1 MQKERI
7 QRMENYQT
15 VTFSSQIKE
24 IDKYLDDFIIKT
36 KSVSIILI
44 TKDGQLIT
52 SRGDV
57 SFINTTA
64 LAALVAGSF
73 AATKEV
79 ASLLGEREFSI
90 LLQQGEK
97 RHVHISLLG
106 SIAMMVVVFENLKNV
121 GKVRFYAKEASQKVT
136 ESLVKGGKRE
146 EERVKVE
153 LSNFKEY
160 ATNLIDTI
168 FSDSDSALI
177 DQTKTEKKEE

>member
-1 MQKERI
+1 MVDYKSI
-7 QRMENYQT
+7 
-15 VTFSSQIKE
+15 TFSSQIKE
-24 IDKYLDDFIIKT
+24 INKYLDDFIIKT
-36 KSVSIILI
+36 KAISIILI

-106 SIAMMVVVFENLKNV
+106 SIAMMVVVFENLENV
-121 GKVRFYAKEASQKVT
+121 GKVRFYAKETSQKVT
-136 ESLVKGGKRE
+136 GSLIKGGKKE
-146 EERVKVE
+146 EERVKLE
-153 LSNFKEY
+153 LFNFKEY

-168 FSDSDSALI
+168 FSDSDS
-177 DQTKTEKKEE
+177 TPTEKGRTETKGK

>member
-1 MQKERI
+1 MI
-7 QRMENYQT
+7 
-15 VTFSSQIKE
+15 TFSSQVEQINKF
-24 IDKYLDDFIIKT
+24 LDDFIVQT
-36 KSVSIILI
+36 KAICIILI

-52 SRGDV
+52 NRGDV

-79 ASLLGEREFSI
+79 AFLLGEQEFSI

-106 SIAMMVVVFENLKNV
+106 SIAMMVVVFENLGSV
-121 GKVRFYAKEASQKVT
+121 GKVRFYAKSVSRKVT
-136 ESLVKGGKRE
+136 NSLIKEGKKE
-146 EERVKVE
+146 EERVKIE
-153 LSNFKEY
+153 LSDFKEY

-168 FSDSDSALI
+168 FSDSDSNFTP
-177 DQTKTEKKEE
+177 DGQKKKEE